1 MKKILHSIV
10 TNLSDVIT
18 GYLPPAIAA
27 AAVFAAALFAICA
40 IRAYKKG
47 VNSKDALKRSAPA
60 VFSASALLFY
70 ITILYY
76 ATVLNR
82 LSMPEYDPFSNPYGG
97 WLIEDMTFY
106 YDFSA
111 LLNIFMFIPLC
122 LFLIWFL
129 KYALKKKYTIKTLLI
144 LCGSVGFLLSAGI
157 EISQIFLKAGTFQF
171 ADLFYNTLGAV
182 IGVPVCLVLI
192 KIAQKARHAVKK
204 RQTGLNHIK

>member
-1 MKKILHSIV
+1 
-10 TNLSDVIT
+10 
-18 GYLPPAIAA
+18 
-27 AAVFAAALFAICA
+27 
-40 IRAYKKG
+40 
-47 VNSKDALKRSAPA
+47 
-60 VFSASALLFY
+60 
-70 ITILYY
+70 
-76 ATVLNR
+76 
-82 LSMPEYDPFSNPYGG
+82 
-97 WLIEDMTFY
+97 MTFY

-192 KIAQKARHAVKK
+192 KIAQKARRAVKK